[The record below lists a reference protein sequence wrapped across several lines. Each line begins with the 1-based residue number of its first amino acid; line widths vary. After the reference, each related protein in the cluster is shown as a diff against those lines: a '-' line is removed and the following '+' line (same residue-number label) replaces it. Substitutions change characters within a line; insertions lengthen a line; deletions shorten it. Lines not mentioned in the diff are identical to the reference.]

1 MFDVKNVEGQFG
13 PTNMKFETGK
23 LAGLAD
29 GAVQVTYGETVVL
42 VTAIV
47 GGEKPGFDFFPLNC
61 NYEEKM
67 YAAGKISG
75 GFFKRE
81 GRPSEDAILIS
92 RLIDRPIRPLF
103 PKNCRNDVQIIAT
116 VLSVDKAHSPDI
128 AAMNG
133 ASAALL
139 LAGAPIAE
147 PIGAVRIGKVDG
159 QLVANPTE
167 EQREASELDL
177 VVAATKEK
185 IMMVE
190 AGATEVPEEEML
202 KAFQLAQQEIQKSL
216 ALQQQLAEQVKPEP
230 KEAVIASIPD
240 EVTAAVKEKVSG
252 KLSEAFHDADKEAR
266 EKKVAELQ
274 GWLVEQLIPEEET
287 ADGFEKAH
295 VVEAFDATMKQELR
309 RAILQ
314 DDERPDG
321 RSLDEI
327 RPINCEV
334 GLLPRTHG
342 SALFTRGQSQA
353 LSVVT
358 LGTPGDEQII
368 DTMLLDTTKRYMH
381 HYNFPPYS
389 TGESRPM
396 RSPGRREIGHGALAE
411 RALMPVIPSKD
422 DFPYTMRVVSEL
434 LSSNGSTSMASVCG
448 STLSLMD
455 AGVPIK
461 KPVSGIAMG
470 LITDKESNT
479 FKVLTDLQGAEDFA
493 GDMDFKVAGTADG
506 ITALQMDMKVVGVPF
521 EVMETA
527 LGKAKVARLFILDK
541 ITEALAAPRPEL
553 NPLAP
558 RITTLKIKPEQIR
571 VVIGPG
577 GKVIN
582 EIIAETGVS
591 IDIDDDGTVMI
602 GSTDADGAKKAIDWI
617 NSLVAEPEVGK
628 VYDGKVVKIMP
639 FGAFVEFMPGKDGMV
654 HVSQIA
660 DHRVENVE
668 DELSVG
674 QEVKVQLTE
683 VDSQGRNNLTMKIGQ
698 DGSGKPS
705 GNDRPS

>member
-1 MFDVKNVEGQFG
+1 
-13 PTNMKFETGK
+13 
-23 LAGLAD
+23 
-29 GAVQVTYGETVVL
+29 
-42 VTAIV
+42 
-47 GGEKPGFDFFPLNC
+47 
-61 NYEEKM
+61 
-67 YAAGKISG
+67 
-75 GFFKRE
+75 
-81 GRPSEDAILIS
+81 
-92 RLIDRPIRPLF
+92 
-103 PKNCRNDVQIIAT
+103 
-116 VLSVDKAHSPDI
+116 
-128 AAMNG
+128 
-133 ASAALL
+133 
-139 LAGAPIAE
+139 
-147 PIGAVRIGKVDG
+147 
-159 QLVANPTE
+159 
-167 EQREASELDL
+167 
-177 VVAATKEK
+177 
-185 IMMVE
+185 
-190 AGATEVPEEEML
+190 
-202 KAFQLAQQEIQKSL
+202 
-216 ALQQQLAEQVKPEP
+216 
-230 KEAVIASIPD
+230 
-240 EVTAAVKEKVSG
+240 
-252 KLSEAFHDADKEAR
+252 
-266 EKKVAELQ
+266 
-274 GWLVEQLIPEEET
+274 
-287 ADGFEKAH
+287 
-295 VVEAFDATMKQELR
+295 
-309 RAILQ
+309 
-314 DDERPDG
+314 RPDG